1 MKTDTHNSQNSS
13 GSSRPKVV
21 IIGAGIAG
29 LTVAHELVKAGKDEF
44 EIEVIEKQPEAGG
57 KARTEWN
64 GENEFHEHSMRV
76 LPGSYVCMH
85 QVMDE
90 IETSRGTVL
99 DRLRPANIR
108 FRHQNGKTGRT
119 RRTEIRGAY
128 GSFFIGRLHF
138 FIDAL
143 KLLWFLWRS
152 GVSLRELAVFLYKV
166 GRLLWTPDRKVITD
180 LSRLRFSDYVCG
192 DNVTPG
198 FEKIIFRIAE
208 ILVAAKS
215 YASAGVVSR
224 TLLEWFVTP
233 FLRGE
238 HVKRQVS
245 EFDASTSEALIQP
258 WVAWLRD
265 QGVTFR
271 FDTWVTG
278 IEHRAGKITSLSV
291 RDAKRG
297 HREEDARDASAES
310 VTASAFVLA
319 VQHNIADALL
329 ASGKEDLR
337 RRIPELN
344 AFWRLGEEWAHS
356 VQFQL
361 ARLPD
366 ELREIG
372 ERSVAVVDSP
382 WSIGYKV
389 YSKQTWK
396 QPHWPAGDHEAIL
409 TATVSNTQNAGT
421 LTGRSFLQCT
431 REEIIDEFVHQAHLA
446 DVLDKDSGGLGLDL
460 DLVTSDEAATRLN
473 SAANEYDGY
482 AVKAVVEPGDHVF
495 MSDAQM
501 YIRLPGNLDIEPDNA
516 TGICNLFLA
525 GEYTRTSYRIPT
537 MEKSCESGKRCVQAI
552 VKSCGLLPDEGR
564 VPDCELPYWGLRSE
578 PVWLLMKVTLWA
590 FLIGSIGLLLNDWW
604 CRTQVP

>member
-1 MKTDTHNSQNSS
+1 MKTDTHNQQSS
-13 GSSRPKVV
+13 PGTRPPKVV

-29 LTVAHELVKAGKDEF
+29 LTVAHELVKAGKGKF

-64 GENEFHEHSMRV
+64 DANEFHEHSMRV

-85 QVMDE
+85 QVMEE
-90 IETSRGTVL
+90 IKTPRGPVIK
-99 DRLRPANIR
+99 RLRPANIR
-108 FRHQNGKTGRT
+108 FQHRNEKTGRT

-128 GSFFIGRLHF
+128 GRFFIGRLHF

-152 GVSLRELAVFLYKV
+152 GVTAKELVVFLFKV

-192 DNVTPG
+192 DEVTPG

-238 HVKRQVS
+238 HVKQQVS

-258 WVAWLRD
+258 WVAWLED
-265 QGVTFR
+265 QDVKFR
-271 FDTWVTG
+271 FNTWVTE
-278 IEHRAGKITSLSV
+278 IEHSAGKITTLSV
-291 RDAKRG
+291 RDAQGGELKD
-297 HREEDARDASAES
+297 EKSKAADEMVSADAI
-310 VTASAFVLA
+310 VLA
-319 VQHNIADALL
+319 VQHNVADALL
-329 ASGKEDLR
+329 SSGKEDLR
-337 RRIPELN
+337 LRIPELN
-344 AFWRLGEEWAHS
+344 DFPRLGEEWAHS

-361 ARLPD
+361 ARLPG

-389 YSKQTWK
+389 YSKETWR
-396 QPHWPAGDHEAIL
+396 QPHWPAGDCEAIL
-409 TATVSNTQNAGT
+409 TATISNTQNAGT
-421 LTGRSFLQCT
+421 LTSRSFLQCS
-431 REEIIDEFVHQAHLA
+431 REEIIREVLHQTHLK
-446 DVLDKDSGGLGLDL
+446 DVLDKTSGDLGLDL
-460 DLVTSDEAATRLN
+460 DVVSSSEAAARLD
-473 SAANEYDGY
+473 SPANEYDGY
-482 AVKAVVEPGDHVF
+482 AVRAIVDPGDHVF

-552 VKSCGLLPDEGR
+552 LKSRGDNQSHDRVPSCDLPLPWIRYEGTWLILKIAFWGLLLVAVG
-564 VPDCELPYWGLRSE
+564 
-578 PVWLLMKVTLWA
+578 
-590 FLIGSIGLLLNDWW
+590 FLLNDWW
-604 CRTQVP
+604 CRNMVP

>member
-1 MKTDTHNSQNSS
+1 MHNQQHSS
-13 GSSRPKVV
+13 GTGPPKVV

-29 LTVAHELVKAGKDEF
+29 LTVAHELVMSGKGQFD
-44 EIEVIEKQPEAGG
+44 IEVIEKQPKAGG

-64 GENEFHEHSMRV
+64 DANEFHEHSMRV

-85 QVMDE
+85 QVMKE
-90 IETSRGTVL
+90 IKTGGDRVY

-108 FRHQNGKTGRT
+108 FQHQDKSGRT

-128 GSFFIGRLHF
+128 GRFFVGRLHF

-143 KLLWFLWRS
+143 KLLWFLWSS
-152 GVSLRELAVFLYKV
+152 GVTTRGLVVFLYKV
-166 GRLLWTPDRKVITD
+166 GRVLWTPERRVITD
-180 LSRLRFSDYVCG
+180 LSRLRFSDYVCS
-192 DNVTPG
+192 DKVTPG
-198 FEKIIFRIAE
+198 FRDVIFRIAE

-215 YASAGVVSR
+215 YASAGVVSW

-238 HVKRQVS
+238 HAKHQVS
-245 EFDASTSEALIQP
+245 EFDASTSEALIEP
-258 WVAWLRD
+258 WVAWLKTQD
-265 QGVTFR
+265 VKFR
-271 FDTWVTG
+271 FDTWVTE
-278 IEHRAGKITSLSV
+278 IEHSAGKITSLSV
-291 RDAKRG
+291 
-297 HREEDARDASAES
+297 HDARGGELKDEKSKAVDEMVSANA
-310 VTASAFVLA
+310 VVLA
-319 VQHNIADALL
+319 VQHNVADALL
-329 ASGKEDLR
+329 SSGKEDLR

-344 AFWRLGEEWAHS
+344 DFPRLGEEWAHS

-361 ARLPD
+361 ARLPG

-389 YSKQTWK
+389 YSKESWQ
-396 QPHWPAGDHEAIL
+396 QPQWPAGDREAVL
-409 TATVSNTQNAGT
+409 TATISNTQNAGT

-431 REEIIDEFVHQAHLA
+431 REEIIGEVLHQTHLE
-446 DVLDKDSGGLGLDL
+446 DVLDKTFGGLGLDL
-460 DLVTSDEAATRLN
+460 DIVSSSEAAARLD
-473 SAANEYDGY
+473 SPANEYDGY
-482 AVKAVVEPGDHVF
+482 AVRAVVEPGDHVF

-525 GEYTRTSYRIPT
+525 GEYTRTSYQIPT

-552 VKSCGLLPDEGR
+552 LKSRGLPANDER
-564 VPDCELPYWGLRSE
+564 VPTCQLPYWMFRSE
-578 PVWLLMKVTLWA
+578 VAWLILKVVFWTVMIGSVA
-590 FLIGSIGLLLNDWW
+590 FLLRDWW
-604 CRTQVP
+604 CRSLVP

>member
-1 MKTDTHNSQNSS
+1 MT
-13 GSSRPKVV
+13 
-21 IIGAGIAG
+21 
-29 LTVAHELVKAGKDEF
+29 
-44 EIEVIEKQPEAGG
+44 
-57 KARTEWN
+57 
-64 GENEFHEHSMRV
+64 
-76 LPGSYVCMH
+76 
-85 QVMDE
+85 
-90 IETSRGTVL
+90 
-99 DRLRPANIR
+99 
-108 FRHQNGKTGRT
+108 
-119 RRTEIRGAY
+119 
-128 GSFFIGRLHF
+128 GRLHF

-143 KLLWFLWRS
+143 KLLWFLWCS

-166 GRLLWTPDRKVITD
+166 GRLLWTPERKVITD

-192 DNVTPG
+192 DKVTLG
-198 FEKIIFRIAE
+198 FEKVIFRIAE

-278 IEHRAGKITSLSV
+278 IDHSAGKIASLLV
-291 RDAKRG
+291 REAKDG
-297 HREEDARDASAES
+297 HLKEDARDASGES
-310 VTASAFVLA
+310 VMASTFVLA
-319 VQHNIADALL
+319 VQHNVADSLL
-329 ASGKEDLR
+329 ASGKDDLR

-344 AFWRLGEEWAHS
+344 DFPRLGEEWAHS

-389 YSKQTWK
+389 YSKETWQ
-396 QPHWPAGDHEAIL
+396 QPYWPAVDHEAIL

-431 REEIIDEFVHQAHLA
+431 REEIIDEVLHQAHLGS
-446 DVLDKDSGGLGLDL
+446 VLDTDSGGLGLDF
-460 DLVTSDEAATRLN
+460 DVVTPDEAATRID
-473 SAANEYDGY
+473 SPTNEYDGY
-482 AVKAVVEPGDHVF
+482 AVKAVIEPGNHVF

-516 TGICNLFLA
+516 TGISNLFLA

-537 MEKSCESGKRCVQAI
+537 MEK
-552 VKSCGLLPDEGR
+552 
-564 VPDCELPYWGLRSE
+564 
-578 PVWLLMKVTLWA
+578 
-590 FLIGSIGLLLNDWW
+590 
-604 CRTQVP
+604 

>member
-1 MKTDTHNSQNSS
+1 M
-13 GSSRPKVV
+13 

-29 LTVAHELVKAGKDEF
+29 LTVAHELVNAGKGQF

-64 GENEFHEHSMRV
+64 DANEFHEHSMRV

-85 QVMDE
+85 QVMKE
-90 IETSRGTVL
+90 IKTGSDRVY

-108 FRHQNGKTGRT
+108 FQHQDKSGRT

-128 GSFFIGRLHF
+128 GRFFIGRLHF

-152 GVSLRELAVFLYKV
+152 GVTAKELVVFLYKV
-166 GRLLWTPDRKVITD
+166 GRVLWTPERKVITD

-192 DNVTPG
+192 DKVTPG
-198 FEKIIFRIAE
+198 FRDIIFRIAE

-238 HVKRQVS
+238 HAKHEVS
-245 EFDASTSEALIQP
+245 EFDASTSEALIEP
-258 WVAWLRD
+258 WVAWLKTQD
-265 QGVTFR
+265 VKFR
-271 FDTWVTG
+271 FDTWVTE

-291 RDAKRG
+291 RDARG
-297 HREEDARDASAES
+297 GELKDEQSKAVDEIVSANA
-310 VTASAFVLA
+310 VVLA
-319 VQHNIADALL
+319 VQHNVADALL
-329 ASGKEDLR
+329 SSGKEDLR

-344 AFWRLGEEWAHS
+344 DFPRLGEEWAHS

-361 ARLPD
+361 ARLP
-366 ELREIG
+366 EVLREIG

-389 YSKQTWK
+389 YSKETWQ
-396 QPHWPAGDHEAIL
+396 QPHWPAGDREAIL
-409 TATVSNTQNAGT
+409 TATISNTQNAGT
-421 LTGRSFLQCT
+421 LTGRSFLQCS
-431 REEIIDEFVHQAHLA
+431 REEIIREVLHQTHLE
-446 DVLDKDSGGLGLDL
+446 DVLDKTSGGLGLDL
-460 DLVTSDEAATRLN
+460 DVVSSSEAARRLD
-473 SAANEYDGY
+473 SPANEYDGY
-482 AVKAVVEPGDHVF
+482 AVRAVVDPGDHVF

-552 VKSCGLLPDEGR
+552 LKSRGLPANDER
-564 VPDCELPYWGLRSE
+564 VPTCQLPYWMFRSE
-578 PVWLLMKVTLWA
+578 VAWLVLKVVFWTV
-590 FLIGSIGLLLNDWW
+590 LIGSVAFLLRD
-604 CRTQVP
+604 